1 MNKLKLILGASIL
14 LPSGQVGAVIQGG
27 APISG
32 VYSSSVVYK
41 SDVVAIQD
49 NWQIIST
56 EVLIDFDS
64 TDVRW

>member
-1 MNKLKLILGASIL
+1 MKIHSILGASIL
-14 LPSGQVGAVIQGG
+14 LLSGQVGAVIQGG

-32 VYSSSVVYK
+32 VYSSSAVYK
-41 SDVVAIQD
+41 FDVGAIQD